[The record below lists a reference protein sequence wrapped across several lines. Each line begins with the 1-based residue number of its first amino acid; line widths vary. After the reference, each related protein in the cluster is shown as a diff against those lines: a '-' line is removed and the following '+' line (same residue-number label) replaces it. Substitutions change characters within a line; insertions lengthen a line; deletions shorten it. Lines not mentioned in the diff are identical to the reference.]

1 MNIKEELEPELKTTF
16 FASIKFGTDL
26 SSSASSASSAASFC
40 EITPIALEERVA
52 SNMSKSGKVSAGGQ
66 AVQGGQREV
75 YNPYTRRN
83 VVFGSGF
90 RDAAAVNPGALKK
103 RRVATTEGAA
113 APNSI
118 RDEPEEEEQDEFS
131 QPEGLADMAMKQYDD
146 YVAAREAEEEGRK
159 NVSMGGMGGEADSQR
174 SHGEV
179 SGITTE
185 SVLREEERVGT
196 PRDLHNVFENAN
208 MYEDIV
214 TPPPVPLLQINP
226 NNNVQR
232 NIPRTFQNVQVVQD
246 DDGSDID
253 RIARTIREG
262 NDGARF
268 EDGEREEI
276 EDLTSNSR
284 KYVKRIDSILK
295 RFLATASE
303 RCGPDIRDLALGW
316 HVHRNGER
324 VPLLMMK
331 ISGERHGSKKV
342 IINSIM
348 VQVALSWRLERKNKD
363 KVAGDFP
370 ESTTWDQWLKLL
382 QSSFRSYNVR
392 YSLKTDFFGK
402 GEFHGVLEKFYRQEK
417 RKNPKFGTG
426 RYASDCPEGIEDL
439 ILAAIEEGTLDLDDR
454 IDLQMVCYYLVG
466 VRLCLRGG
474 TECHDRVWEE
484 FEFIKE
490 TEEDGEHNYVRL
502 TIAETVAKG
511 MQITVRGKFCCLYF
525 LFILFLF

>member
-1 MNIKEELEPELKTTF
+1 MNIKEERQPELKTTF
-16 FASIKFGTDL
+16 FTSVKFGTDL
-26 SSSASSASSAASFC
+26 SSSASSASAASSFC
-40 EITPIALEERVA
+40 ESTPIAFDKRVA
-52 SNMSKSGKVSAGGQ
+52 ANMSKSGKVSSGGQ
-66 AVQGGQREV
+66 AVEGGHREV

-83 VVFGSGF
+83 VVFGSGS

-103 RRVATTEGAA
+103 RRVATTGGA
-113 APNSI
+113 APNTI
-118 RDEPEEEEQDEFS
+118 RDGPEEEEHDEFS
-131 QPEGLADMAMKQYDD
+131 EPDGFADIALTPYDAI
-146 YVAAREAEEEGRK
+146 VAAREAEEAARS
-159 NVSMGGMGGEADSQR
+159 NVSMGGMGGGEVDSQR

-179 SGITTE
+179 SGITTD
-185 SVLREEERVGT
+185 SVLREDHVGR
-196 PRDLHNVFENAN
+196 PRDLHNSFENAN
-208 MYEDIV
+208 MYEDNV
-214 TPPPVPLLQINP
+214 TPPPPIPPVHIHP
-226 NNNVQR
+226 NNRVQPR
-232 NIPRTFQNVQVVQD
+232 NPTTFQNVQVVQD

-253 RIARTIREG
+253 RIARNILEG
-262 NDGARF
+262 KDGARF
-268 EDGEREEI
+268 EEGEREEI
-276 EDLTSNSR
+276 GDLTSNSK
-284 KYVKRIDSILK
+284 KYVKRIDSILQ
-295 RFLATASE
+295 RLLATASE

-348 VQVALSWRLERKNKD
+348 VQVALSWRLERRNKD

-382 QSSFRSYNVR
+382 QSSFRSFDVR

-439 ILAAIEEGTLDLDDR
+439 ILTAIEEGTLDLDDMT
-454 IDLQMVCYYLVG
+454 DLQMVCYYLLG

-484 FEFIKE
+484 LEFIKE

-502 TIAETVAKG
+502 TISETVTKG
-511 MQITVRGKFCCLYF
+511 MQITVRGKFGCLFYPYF
-525 LFILFLF
+525 LFLF